1 MVRKTKPLK
10 PLSPLLCSPH
20 QTPRTARLLF
30 PPPES
35 TSPLSIDIWEDGD
48 SPWHPIE
55 DGGVPHLASHA
66 LEAGCSALFAI
77 QNHLGAQ
84 QLVVYGQDPARLH
97 VSRRG
102 SGLSIRIYDMPQV
115 VV

>member
-1 MVRKTKPLK
+1 MGR
-10 PLSPLLCSPH
+10 
-20 QTPRTARLLF
+20 
-30 PPPES
+30 
-35 TSPLSIDIWEDGD
+35 
-48 SPWHPIE
+48 
-55 DGGVPHLASHA
+55 GVPHLASHA